1 MTTHPIHAER
11 PLIYLDHNATTPMH
25 PDVLET
31 MTAMMRAGV
40 GNASS
45 LHGPGQ
51 RARAAVEQAR
61 EEVAR
66 LVGAVDPGCIHFT
79 SGGTESD
86 NHALRGAMAMATGGP
101 RRRLVISAVEHPAV
115 RATASELQEHGVQVQ
130 ELPVDET
137 GRLRPTRFEPD
148 TALVSVMRA
157 NNETGNLYDLSQ
169 LSAAAHAVGALV
181 HSDVVQAAGKVV
193 IDLPACG
200 VDLASLS
207 AHKLA
212 GPQGVGALYVRPGL
226 ALPALLTGGG
236 QERGRRS
243 GTENAAGIAGFG
255 VAARIA
261 RQQLKLRSARLTRQ
275 RNRFE
280 ALVGAELA
288 GVRILGDLDNRLP
301 NTCSMTIAGVTGEA
315 MVIRLDAVG
324 VAAATGSACS
334 SGSGKPSPVL
344 VAMGLSDS
352 EIQGALRISLG
363 WNTTDDEI
371 EAAAAALVRCARTL
385 RRLAPKEN
393 HV

>member
-1 MTTHPIHAER
+1 MRIGR
-11 PLIYLDHNATTPMH
+11 YLNQSVITREHQVGNVTNR
-25 PDVLET
+25 ESS
-31 MTAMMRAGV
+31 GV
-40 GNASS
+40 GVRVIVNGAWGFAAT
-45 LHGPGQ
+45 HQ
-51 RARAAVEQAR
+51 QTEAAVRAAVEQAR

-86 NHALRGAMAMATGGP
+86 NHALRGALAMTAGG
-101 RRRLVISAVEHPAV
+101 RKRRLAISAVEHPAV
-115 RATASELQEHGVQVQ
+115 RATATDMQDQGVLVQ
-130 ELPVDET
+130 ELPVDRD
-137 GRLRPTRFEPD
+137 GRLLPLELEAD

-157 NNETGNLYDLSQ
+157 NNETGNIYDLSYV
-169 LSAAAHAVGALV
+169 SAAARAVGALV
-181 HSDVVQAAGKVV
+181 HSDVVQAAGKIAV
-193 IDLPACG
+193 DLPAWG
-200 VDLASLS
+200 VDIASLS

-226 ALPALLTGGG
+226 ALPAMLTGGG

-261 RQQLKLRSARLTRQ
+261 RQQLKLRSARLVRQ

-280 ALVGAELA
+280 ALIKADLGN
-288 GVRILGDLDNRLP
+288 VRILGDLTSRLP
-301 NTCSMTIAGVTGEA
+301 NTSSMTIAGVTGEA

-324 VAAATGSACS
+324 IAAATGSACS
-334 SGSGKPSPVL
+334 SGGGKPSPVL
-344 VAMGLSDS
+344 VAMGLSES

-371 EAAAAALVRCARTL
+371 EAAAAALIRCARTL
-385 RRLAPKEN
+385 RRLAPKES